1 MEHPHTKK
9 KSFSHIMRALH
20 RDVAFITIGFTI
32 VYALSGMLLVYR
44 NTDFLKYEKQFENT
58 LTTGITAENLAG
70 ELKIRNLKVEK
81 EADGILYFKDGIYNS
96 QTGKAEYSKKVY
108 PTFIDKMVSLHK
120 INGNNKMHWL
130 STAYGGLLFFLAFSS
145 LFMYKKGTRLR
156 RRSIITISLS
166 VVIIVAVILAV

>member
-1 MEHPHTKK
+1 MAKK
-9 KSFSHIMRALH
+9 PINQIMRSLH
-20 RDVAFITIGFTI
+20 RDIAYITIGFTI

-44 NTDFLKYEKQFENT
+44 NTDFLKYEKQFDQT
-58 LTTGITAENLAG
+58 LTTGITAENLAR

-81 EADGILYFKDGIYNS
+81 EADGILYFKDGTYNS
-96 QTGKAEYSKKVY
+96 LTGKAEYSRKVY
-108 PTFIDKMVSLHK
+108 PKFIDKMVSLHK
-120 INGNNKMHWL
+120 VNGNNKMHWL

-156 RRSIITISLS
+156 RRSIITISFS